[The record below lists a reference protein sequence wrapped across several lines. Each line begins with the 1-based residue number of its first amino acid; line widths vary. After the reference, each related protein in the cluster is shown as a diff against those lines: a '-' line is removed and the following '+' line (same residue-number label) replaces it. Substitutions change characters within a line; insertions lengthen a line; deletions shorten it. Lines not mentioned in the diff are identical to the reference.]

1 MISTKQIM
9 SIALKLSEFDTVP
22 ADSAI
27 YVEGQKIGKILFGID
42 VGVPELLLAKQL
54 GCDAAIS
61 HHPKC
66 AFPLIYSYK
75 VFCRHVQQMV
85 NAGVPQQTAEEA
97 IRKKMLT
104 LEVMQHKKN
113 WRHSLDVARLLNM
126 PYLNIHAPLDELG
139 RRIMTRQIRQETS
152 KDATVNDVVNALNKL
167 PEFRNAVTKIKIL
180 YGAESNPAGKIQV
193 SHAAF
198 TNGGYEILKTYFKHG
213 VNTVIYIHIDANPRA
228 LEQLKA
234 DNVLGNLIVT
244 GNIASDSVG
253 INRFI
258 TELEKHEISVIRLG
272 IISPN

>member
-1 MISTKQIM
+1 MD
-9 SIALKLSEFDTVP
+9 IALKLSEFDTVP

-27 YVEGQKIGKILFGID
+27 YVEGQQIGKILFGID
-42 VGVPELLLAKQL
+42 VGVPELMLAKQL

-66 AFPLIYSYK
+66 ALPLMYSYK
-75 VFCRHVQQMV
+75 VFRRHIQQMV
-85 NAGVPQQTAEEA
+85 NAGVPQQAAEEA

-104 LEVMQHKKN
+104 LEVEQHKRN
-113 WRHSLDVARLLNM
+113 WRHTLDVAKILNI

-139 RRIMTRQIRQETS
+139 RRIMTRQIMQETS
-152 KDATVNDVVNALNKL
+152 KDATVNDVINALNRL

-198 TNGGYEILKTYFKHG
+198 TNGGYKILKTYFKHG
-213 VNTVIYIHIDANPRA
+213 INTVIYIHIDANPRA

-234 DNVLGNLIVT
+234 ENVSGNLLVT
-244 GNIASDSVG
+244 GHIASDSVG

-258 TELEKHEISVIRLG
+258 TELEKRKISVIRLG
-272 IISPN
+272 IVSPD